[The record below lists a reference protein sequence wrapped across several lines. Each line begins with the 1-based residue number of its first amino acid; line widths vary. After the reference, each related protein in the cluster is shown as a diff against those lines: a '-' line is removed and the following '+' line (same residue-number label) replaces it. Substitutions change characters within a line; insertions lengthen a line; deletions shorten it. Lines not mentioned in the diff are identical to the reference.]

1 MIPSY
6 MKESYSGA
14 FSAIQYAQ
22 KGDIVYIIDRSHDG
36 ITLVTNQ
43 NGLKFYI
50 HETKL
55 SNTPVERDAISIPT
69 KPSKRKVR

>member
-1 MIPSY
+1 MIPCY

-22 KGDIVYIIDRSHDG
+22 KGDIVFIIHRSEPDMV
-36 ITLVTNQ
+36 LVTNQ

-69 KPSKRKVR
+69 KQSKRKVR

>member
-14 FSAIQYAQ
+14 YSAIQYAQ
-22 KGDIVYIIDRSHDG
+22 KGDIVYIIKREEQG
-36 ITLVTNQ
+36 MVLVFNQ

-55 SNTPVERDAISIPT
+55 SNTPVERDIIQT
-69 KPSKRKVR
+69 DKPKRKVR